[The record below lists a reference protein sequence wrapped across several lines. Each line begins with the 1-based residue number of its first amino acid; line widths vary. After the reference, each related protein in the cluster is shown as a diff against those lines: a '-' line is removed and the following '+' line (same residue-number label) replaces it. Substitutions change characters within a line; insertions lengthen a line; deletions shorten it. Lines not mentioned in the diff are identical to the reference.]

1 MRALPKEM
9 AIMAAVTSS
18 ECCDSTFMRGDL
30 VFMSNFAFQQN
41 VTDHRNLQVKC
52 KQSEESPPCYNT
64 IHISLTTKRVI
75 SLIISLFLLLPSI
88 QATND
93 ILMVVV
99 VQLECCWFMHI
110 ECMQWVLSIILHQ
123 RGSIQIQKNY
133 KIQLFP
139 SAEVRYFAAQFAVLC
154 EQTLVIEFPVQMQFF
169 PLHLILAQM
178 VTVFQ
183 HSISACVWVP

>member
-52 KQSEESPPCYNT
+52 KQSEESPSCYNT
-64 IHISLTTKRVI
+64 IHISLTAKRVI
-75 SLIISLFLLLPSI
+75 SLIISSFLLLPSI

-99 VQLECCWFMHI
+99 VELECCWFMHI
-110 ECMQWVLSIILHQ
+110 ECMQWVLSSILHQ
-123 RGSIQIQKNY
+123 RGSIQIQKITKSNCFLQHRSDILQY
-133 KIQLFP
+133 NLQYCVNKPWLLSFQC
-139 SAEVRYFAAQFAVLC
+139 RC
-154 EQTLVIEFPVQMQFF
+154 NFF
-169 PLHLILAQM
+169 PC
-178 VTVFQ
+178 
-183 HSISACVWVP
+183 ISS